1 VDDPSTTGKGTE
13 PSPARIEVDPM
24 HVVVSGTY
32 ADSSVDV
39 GSVHPP
45 APVDRM
51 EMIGRAREALQSAER
66 AFSRFGAT
74 GRV

>member
-1 VDDPSTTGKGTE
+1 
-13 PSPARIEVDPM
+13 M

-51 EMIGRAREALQSAER
+51 EMIGRAREALESAER
-66 AFSRFGAT
+66 AFSRFGPT